1 MSRVDGNDFRAG
13 KRWVAVT
20 VGLLV
25 LIMAIV
31 LGPTLAQADEDWQ
44 TMPIPAEVENGVI
57 CVLDGCMMNLA
68 ACETPAA
75 QQLRHII
82 REKLFKEGMSKEQT
96 YAYLVS
102 VYGDKVLAAPP
113 RRGFN
118 WVVWLG
124 PFVATIGGGALIYL
138 GLDKWVSAQHR
149 EEEETE
155 IPHLS
160 ADQMRRL
167 DEELK
172 KYL

>member
-1 MSRVDGNDFRAG
+1 MNRVGRNYFRTW
-13 KRWVAVT
+13 KRRVAVT
-20 VGLLV
+20 IGLIV

-31 LGPTLAQADEDWQ
+31 LGPALALADEDWQ
-44 TMPIPAEVENGVI
+44 TMPIPADVENGVI

-68 ACETPAA
+68 TCETPAA

-82 REKLFKEGMSKEQT
+82 REKLFKEGMNKERA
-96 YAYLVS
+96 YAYLAS

-124 PFVATIGGGALIYL
+124 PFVATIWGGALIYL

-155 IPHLS
+155 VPPLS